1 MAQRERGRNERR
13 AGCWSDKT
21 DSDVRRRHRRFGFG
35 VFGPMNSKKVRTLS
49 LVAAGVL
56 ACVMVLALTS
66 CSGGLSANTTN
77 ASNDTSSSTP
87 VVIDNTQT
95 FTPSSGTAT
104 AMLKVTSG
112 SENEEAAEAIQY
124 TVDASGVAV
133 ELHYMGS
140 LDIMNLLESGGGDY
154 DAVWPASSIWVSM
167 GDVNLQEQITSLLS
181 GGDRSSG
188 SSDWLKDMV
197 VRDPDAHP
205 AMVNYESLVAQA
217 NKELE
222 QQRHEPL
229 LVVYPADGIAVSD
242 SLFGYVDRG

>member
-1 MAQRERGRNERR
+1 M
-13 AGCWSDKT
+13 S
-21 DSDVRRRHRRFGFG
+21 S
-35 VFGPMNSKKVRTLS
+35 PMNSKKVRPLS
-49 LVAAGVL
+49 LVATGVL

-87 VVIDNTQT
+87 AVIDNMQT

-104 AMLKVTSG
+104 ATFKVASG

-167 GDVNLQEQITSLLS
+167 GDVNLQGQITSLLS

-188 SSDWLKDMV
+188 SSD
-197 VRDPDAHP
+197 
-205 AMVNYESLVAQA
+205 
-217 NKELE
+217 
-222 QQRHEPL
+222 
-229 LVVYPADGIAVSD
+229 
-242 SLFGYVDRG
+242 